1 MSTDITEK
9 PKAETKQLTIKQH
22 LGNPALLK
30 QIQAALPSHMTADRM
45 ARVALTAINKTPK
58 LAQCTQESFFLALM
72 TCSQLGLEPDGR
84 LAHLIPYGN
93 QCQLIIDYKGLVDL
107 AYRSKQVTAIHAEV
121 IYEGDEFE
129 YSLGEVTKHVPWS
142 WRQGE
147 KPAERGRVLGA
158 FCIIKMIDA
167 EKHEVMTL
175 DELDAI
181 RERSQGYRKAKS
193 ENKVHP
199 WISDW
204 AEMAKKTVFKR
215 ASKWVPLSPEVRDAV
230 NTDSDDFEP
239 IQQTRTLTV
248 DSIKHL
254 ADDVDADPLGG

>member
-1 MSTDITEK
+1 MSTDLTEK
-9 PKAETKQLTIKQH
+9 PVKAESKQLTIKQH
-22 LGNPALLK
+22 LCNPALLK
-30 QIQAALPSHMTADRM
+30 QIQAALPQHMTADRM

-93 QCQLIIDYKGLVDL
+93 QCQLVIDYKGLVEL

-121 IYEGDEFE
+121 IYEGDEFA
-129 YSLGEVTKHVPWS
+129 YDLGEVKKHVPWA

-147 KPAERGRVLGA
+147 KPNERGKVLGA
-158 FCIIKMIDA
+158 FCIIKMLDA

-175 DELDAI
+175 DDIEAI
-181 RERSQGYRKAKS
+181 RKRSKS
-193 ENKVHP
+193 GTSGP
-199 WISDW
+199 WVTDW

-215 ASKWVPLSPEVRDAV
+215 ASKWVPLSPEIRDGLNAE
-230 NTDSDDFEP
+230 SDDFEP
-239 IQQTRTLTV
+239 VPQSKVLTV
-248 DSIKHL
+248 QSIQHL
-254 ADDVDADPLGG
+254 ADDADADPLGG

>member
-9 PKAETKQLTIKQH
+9 PAKAETKQLTIKQH

-147 KPAERGRVLGA
+147 KPAERGKVLGA

-175 DELDAI
+175 DDIEAI
-181 RERSQGYRKAKS
+181 RKRSKS
-193 ENKVHP
+193 GGSGP
-199 WISDW
+199 WVTDW
-204 AEMAKKTVFKR
+204 NEMAKKTVFKR

-254 ADDVDADPLGG
+254 ADDVEADLLGG

>member
-9 PKAETKQLTIKQH
+9 PAKAETKQLTIKQH
-22 LGNPALLK
+22 LSNPALLK

-107 AYRSKQVTAIHAEV
+107 AYRSKQVTAIHAEI
-121 IYEGDEFE
+121 IYEGDVFE
-129 YSLGEVTKHVPWS
+129 YSLGEVKDHVPWT

-147 KPAERGRVLGA
+147 KPESRGKVLGA
-158 FCIIKMIDA
+158 FCIIKMVDA
-167 EKHEVMTL
+167 EKHEVMTF
-175 DELDAI
+175 DDIEAI
-181 RERSQGYRKAKS
+181 RKRSKS
-193 ENKVHP
+193 GTSGP
-199 WISDW
+199 WVTDW
-204 AEMAKKTVFKR
+204 NEMAKKTVFKR

-230 NTDSDDFEP
+230 NNDSDDFEP
-239 IQQTRTLTV
+239 IQTKTLTV